1 MHVRRNLSAAA
12 IAAGVALFAAGCN
25 ESRDTGAVTTKTAEG
40 TSTAP
45 GAEAVEE
52 RDNALV
58 RVVHAIPGANA
69 SIYAGD
75 SLAFSNLGY
84 KSVTD
89 FQEMPDDYF
98 GFKVV
103 PAGGSA
109 DNPIGENREKLSNGG
124 HYTIIAMPDEGADG
138 KANLRV
144 LDDELKPLTD
154 GKARIR
160 VVHAVAGAGEVD
172 VFVRGRNEA
181 LFDDVNFKS
190 EAGWEEVDP
199 FTGTIEI
206 RKDDTNTVLA
216 SVKGAK
222 IEAGKSYTYVV
233 TGQGGKLDVIA
244 FQDAVAVD
252 TSSGTTSRR

>member
-1 MHVRRNLSAAA
+1 MYVHRKITAVAV
-12 IAAGVALFAAGCN
+12 AAGVALFAGACN
-25 ESRDTGAVTTKTAEG
+25 ESRDTGSVTTKTAEG

-75 SLAFSNLGY
+75 SLAFSNLAY
-84 KSVTD
+84 KSVSD

-109 DNPIGENREKLSNGG
+109 ENPIGENREKLSNGG

-160 VVHAVAGAGEVD
+160 VVHAVAGAGEID
-172 VFVRGRNEA
+172 VFVQGRTDA

-190 EAGWEEVDP
+190 EAGWEEIDP

-206 RKDDTNTVLA
+206 RKDDTKTVLA
-216 SVKGAK
+216 SVKNAK

-233 TGQGGKLDVIA
+233 TGKAGKLDVIS
-244 FQDAVAVD
+244 FTDDVAVD
-252 TSSGTTSRR
+252 TSAGSTMRR

>member
-1 MHVRRNLSAAA
+1 MITHRTLSAVA
-12 IAAGVALFAAGCN
+12 IAGGVALFAAGCN
-25 ESRDTGAVTTKTAEG
+25 ETRDTGAVTTKTDEG

-58 RVVHAIPGANA
+58 RVVHAIPGGSA

-75 SLAFSNLGY
+75 SAAFSNLSY
-84 KSVTD
+84 KSVSD
-89 FQEMPDDYF
+89 FREMPDDAF

-103 PAGGSA
+103 PSGGSA
-109 DNPIGENREKLSNGG
+109 ENPIGENREKLSNGG
-124 HYTIIAMPDEGADG
+124 HYTIIAMPDEGGDG

-160 VVHAVAGAGEVD
+160 VVHAVAGAGEID
-172 VFVRGRNEA
+172 VFARGQDEP

-190 EAGWEEVDP
+190 EAGWREVDP
-199 FTGTIEI
+199 FTGTLEV
-206 RKDDTNTVLA
+206 RRDDQTAVIA
-216 SVKGAK
+216 SVKNVK
-222 IEAGKSYTYVV
+222 VEAGKSYTYVIAGP
-233 TGQGGKLDVIA
+233 TAKPDVIA
-244 FQDAVAVD
+244 FQDDVAVE
-252 TSSGTTSRR
+252 R